1 MSETPLAREIKDLI
15 RQDGP
20 IDVAR
25 YMALALGHPRYG
37 YYITRDPLGAA
48 GDFITAPEI
57 SQMFGEILGLW
68 AAHRW
73 MILGSPTHIGLVEL
87 GPGRGTLM
95 ADALRAIG
103 KVLPAFAAAIEL
115 HLVETSPTLRKA
127 QATIL
132 AEALGPSLAGRS
144 PIWHDDIA
152 TLPDGPSIVI
162 ANEFFDA
169 LPVHQLVH
177 RSGHWHERLVGLVDD
192 ELAFGLAAEPV
203 PASQAPSLSN
213 TALDGTIVE
222 YPEAG
227 SQVMAGLCDRLA
239 RFGGAALIID
249 YGHLEFGVG
258 DTLQAMAAHAF
269 VDPLARPGEADLTT
283 HVCFE
288 TLARIAADKRL
299 AIDILA
305 TQAQFLNELGIRPMA
320 ANLSRHAT
328 PEQAEAIAKALERLT
343 DDAPRAMG
351 SLFKVLA
358 VSAPGTQRS

>member
-1 MSETPLAREIKDLI
+1 MNDTPLASEIKALI

-20 IDVAR
+20 ISVAR
-25 YMALALGHPRYG
+25 YMALALGHPRHG
-37 YYITRDPLGAA
+37 YYMTRDPLGRA
-48 GDFITAPEI
+48 GDFITSPEI

-68 AAHRW
+68 ATHRW
-73 MILGSPTHIGLVEL
+73 MILGSPTQISLVEL

-103 KVLPAFAAAIEL
+103 KVMPAFAQAIEV
-115 HLVETSPTLRKA
+115 HLVETSLVLRQA
-127 QATIL
+127 QAK
-132 AEALGPSLAGRS
+132 ALTGHKPV
-144 PIWHDDIA
+144 WHDDIA
-152 TLPDGPSIVI
+152 TLPDQPLIVI

-177 RSGHWHERLVGLVDD
+177 QSGRWHERLVGLLEG
-192 ELAFGLAAEPV
+192 ELAFGLAPEPTL
-203 PASQAPSLSN
+203 PGHTPQGS
-213 TALDGTIVE
+213 ALDGTILE
-222 YPEAG
+222 YHEAG
-227 SQVMAGLCDRLA
+227 SLVMAALCARLA

-249 YGHLEFGVG
+249 YGHIELGVG
-258 DTLQAMAAHAF
+258 DTLQAMAGHAY

-288 TLARIAADKRL
+288 TLARIAHDGKL
-299 AIDILA
+299 AIDILT

-320 ANLSRHAT
+320 ANLKQHAT
-328 PEQAEAIAKALERLT
+328 PEQAEAIDKALERLT

-358 VSAPGTQRS
+358 VSAP

>member
-15 RQDGP
+15 RQEGP

-25 YMALALGHPRYG
+25 YMALALGHPRHG

-48 GDFITAPEI
+48 GDFVTAPEI

-73 MILGSPTHIGLVEL
+73 MILGSPARINLAEL

-103 KVLPAFAAAIEL
+103 KVVPDFAAAIQL
-115 HLVETSPTLRKA
+115 HLVETSPVLRKA
-127 QATIL
+127 QA
-132 AEALGPSLAGRS
+132 AALAGSLPGRH
-144 PIWHDDIA
+144 PNWHDDLEQ
-152 TLPDGPSIVI
+152 LPDGPLILI

-169 LPVHQLVH
+169 LPVHQLVQ
-177 RSGHWHERLVGLVDD
+177 RNGRWHERLVGLADD
-192 ELAFGLAAEPV
+192 ELAFGLAAEPI
-203 PASQAPSLSN
+203 PASQAPARADG
-213 TALDGTIVE
+213 ALDGTIVE

-227 SQVMAGLCDRLA
+227 SRVMAALSERLA
-239 RFGGAALIID
+239 GFGGAALIID

-258 DTLQAMAAHAF
+258 DTLQAMAGHAF
-269 VDPLARPGEADLTT
+269 VEPLARPGEADLTT

-299 AIDILA
+299 SIDILT

-358 VSAPGTQRS
+358 VSAPGIERG

>member
-15 RQDGP
+15 RQEGP

-25 YMALALGHPRYG
+25 YMTLALGHPRHG

-48 GDFITAPEI
+48 GDFTTAPEI
-57 SQMFGEILGLW
+57 SQMFGEIIGLW

-73 MILGSPTHIGLVEL
+73 MILGSPAHINLVEL

-127 QATIL
+127 QSNAL
-132 AEALGPSLAGRS
+132 ARSLASRS
-144 PIWHDDIA
+144 PIWHEDIA
-152 TLPDGPSIVI
+152 TLPDGPLIII

-169 LPVHQLVH
+169 LPVHQLVQQ
-177 RSGHWHERLVGLVDD
+177 SGRWHERLVGLLEG
-192 ELAFGLAAEPV
+192 ELAFGLAPDPI
-203 PASQAPSLSN
+203 PANQAPSLSDG
-213 TALDGTIVE
+213 ALDGTIVE

-227 SQVMAGLCDRLA
+227 SRVMAALSERLA

-249 YGHLEFGVG
+249 YGHIEFGVG

-328 PEQAEAIAKALERLT
+328 PQQAEAIAKALERLT

-358 VSAPGTQRS
+358 VSAPGTERS

>member
-1 MSETPLAREIKDLI
+1 
-15 RQDGP
+15 
-20 IDVAR
+20 
-25 YMALALGHPRYG
+25 
-37 YYITRDPLGAA
+37 
-48 GDFITAPEI
+48 
-57 SQMFGEILGLW
+57 
-68 AAHRW
+68 
-73 MILGSPTHIGLVEL
+73 MILGSPTRIDLVEL

-103 KVLPAFAAAIEL
+103 KVVPDFAKAITL
-115 HLVETSPTLRKA
+115 HLVETSPALRKL
-127 QATIL
+127 QA
-132 AEALGPSLAGRS
+132 ASLSGRN
-144 PIWHDDIA
+144 PVWHDDI
-152 TLPDGPSIVI
+152 TSLPDGPLIVI

-177 RSGHWHERLVGLVDD
+177 RGGHWHERLVGLVDE
-192 ELAFGLAAEPV
+192 ELAFGLAPTPL
-203 PASQAPSLSN
+203 PANLAPSLAGG
-213 TALDGTIVE
+213 ALDGTIVE

-227 SQVMAGLCDRLA
+227 SRVMAALSERLA

-258 DTLQAMAAHAF
+258 DTLQAMEDHRF

-299 AIDILA
+299 AVDILT
-305 TQAQFLNELGIRPMA
+305 TQAHFLNELGIRTMA

-358 VSAPGTQRS
+358 VSAAGQGTA

>member
-15 RQDGP
+15 RQEGP

-25 YMALALGHPRYG
+25 YMTLALGHPRHG
-37 YYITRDPLGAA
+37 YYITRDPLGTA
-48 GDFITAPEI
+48 GDFTTAPEI
-57 SQMFGEILGLW
+57 SQMFGEIIGLW

-73 MILGSPTHIGLVEL
+73 MILGSPGRINLVEL

-103 KVLPAFAAAIEL
+103 KVVPDLADAIAL
-115 HLVETSPTLRKA
+115 HLVETSPVLRKA
-127 QATIL
+127 QAATL
-132 AEALGPSLAGRS
+132 ADSLGGRR
-144 PIWHDDIA
+144 PTWHDDIA
-152 TLPDGPSIVI
+152 DLPDGPSIII

-177 RSGHWHERLVGLVDD
+177 QGGRWHERLVGLVDD
-192 ELAFGLAAEPV
+192 ELAFGLAPEPV
-203 PASQAPSLSN
+203 PANQAPPLSDG
-213 TALDGTIVE
+213 ALDGTIVE

-227 SQVMAGLCDRLA
+227 SRVMATLSARLG

-258 DTLQAMAAHAF
+258 DTLQAMAGHAF
-269 VDPLARPGEADLTT
+269 VEPLARPGEADLTT

-288 TLARIAADKRL
+288 TLARIAAGKRL
-299 AIDILA
+299 SIDILT

-358 VSAPGTQRS
+358 VSAPGIERG